1 MSFCV
6 HIIKIESS
14 ENTVTT
20 EEIGRGSQI
29 FRQLEVV
36 EILDKNYKPRQVNK
50 NMNVLKK
57 YGEMKD

>member
-20 EEIGRGSQI
+20 EEIRRGSQI